1 MSRVTVPRRLTT
13 ERLTLA
19 ATCADHA
26 DALWASV
33 TVSIAQLRLWMPWAI
48 DPHHSD
54 TMAFAMAA
62 EKQWDAGSSW
72 NFTIVENDD
81 VIGSV
86 GLDNHDAAVN
96 ACNLGYWLRTD
107 RAGRGLMTEAAARVV
122 TFGWDDIGLHRI
134 ELRAARANAAS
145 ARIAEKLGFRR
156 EGLLRD
162 GSRGADGYHDTYLY
176 ALLSTDARPDPP

>member
-19 ATCADHA
+19 ATCADHG
-26 DALWASV
+26 DALWAAV
-33 TVSIAQLRLWMPWAI
+33 TASIAELRLWMPWAI

-122 TFGWDDIGLHRI
+122 TFGLDDIGLHRI
-134 ELRAARANAAS
+134 ELRAARANEAS
-145 ARIAEKLGFRR
+145 ARVAEKLGFRR

-162 GSRGADGYHDTYLY
+162 GSRGADGYHDTHLY